1 MADLS
6 EYTTA
11 QQKVIKEIVTNDNG
25 FHTVYMIAN
34 MPFYNMLEELDNGQI
49 GVKKN
54 ISSSL
59 STDSSNYELQLFYSE
74 EQECWFYNLKYLG
87 EEIRGIVHYNT
98 VFNATGEIAFAILN
112 DNVIDREL
120 TSSLPYSNVLLLRK

>member
-34 MPFYNMLEELDNGQI
+34 MPFYNMLEELDNGQM

-54 ISSSL
+54 VSSSL